1 MTTTALIALN
11 AIILAE
17 LMKMEG
23 IIDSENENMGEDDII
38 NLLLD
43 FDGYLAW
50 ITSGTTYTEREVEY
64 LEVEV
69 FHQDWPEDA
78 EKKEFVIAGRE
89 DVKQIT
95 SYIETEIR
103 KLKAEE

>member
-43 FDGYLAW
+43 FDGYLACV
-50 ITSGTTYTEREVEY
+50 TSGTTYTERDVEY
-64 LEVEV
+64 IEVEV

-78 EKKEFVIAGRE
+78 DKKEFEIAGKE

-95 SYIETEIR
+95 SYIESEIKR
-103 KLKAEE
+103 LKAGE